1 MKTGMTLTQLATE
14 LERQRDVK
22 KDYVADSRLMT
33 LAPTATSLVLADKG
47 AFDINEMGH
56 EQLATRLDISRPFYD
71 RLREKHPDLLAHN
84 VNELFKREPKKSMVR
99 TLDSRVRAIK
109 SDSFRPLD
117 NYDMAEA
124 ILPELQ
130 QAGAQVVSCQLT
142 ERRMYIKALC
152 PWLDRELPVPE
163 GVVMGQGHTIFLR
176 RVVGAITIG
185 NSETGY
191 GSIFVDPGLWER
203 QCSNLATFRGEGYR
217 KIHVGKAKGADDEI
231 NEYLSDDTKRL
242 EDAAVWAKVRDIV
255 RATMDGR
262 VIDSI
267 VAKATAAR
275 NDLITGDPA
284 KVVEVFAKRNQL
296 TEGERGGLLRHLVGS
311 GEMTRYGLQWAV
323 TRLAGEVEDYDRAS
337 DLERLGGSVIEL
349 PRTDWQVLARAA

>member
-22 KDYVADSRLMT
+22 KDYVADSRLMEME
-33 LAPTATSLVLADKG
+33 PDGKSIVLANTG
-47 AFDINEMGH
+47 RFEINDMGH
-56 EQLATRLDISRPFYD
+56 EQLATRLEIHRSFYD
-71 RLREKHPDLLAHN
+71 RIRAKHPDLLAHT
-84 VNELFKREPKKSMVR
+84 VNALFQREPKKSMVR

-124 ILPELQ
+124 VLPELQ
-130 QAGAQVVSCQLT
+130 EAGATIVSCELT

-152 PWLDRELPVPE
+152 PWLDRELAPPE
-163 GVVMGQGHTIFLR
+163 GAVMGRGHTIFVR
-176 RVVGAITIG
+176 KVIGAVTIG

-191 GSIFVDPGLWER
+191 GSIFVDPGLFER
-203 QCSNLATFRGEGYR
+203 QCTNLATFRGEGYR

-231 NEYLSDDTKRL
+231 SEYLSDGTKRL

-262 VIDSI
+262 VIDNI
-267 VAKATAAR
+267 VAKANAAR
-275 NDLITGDPA
+275 ADAITGDPA
-284 KVVEVFAKRNQL
+284 KVVEVFAKRERF
-296 TEGERGGLLRHLVGS
+296 TEEEKGGLLRHLVGS

-323 TRLAGEVEDYDRAS
+323 TRLAGDVEDYDRAS
-337 DLERLGGSVIEL
+337 ELERLGGSIIEL
-349 PRTDWQVLARAA
+349 PRTEWNVLAKAA